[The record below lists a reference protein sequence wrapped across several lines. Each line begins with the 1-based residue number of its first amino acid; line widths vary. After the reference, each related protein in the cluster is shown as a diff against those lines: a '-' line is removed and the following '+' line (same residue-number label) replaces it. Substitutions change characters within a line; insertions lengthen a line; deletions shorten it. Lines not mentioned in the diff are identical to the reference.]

1 MSAFTYL
8 ITGASRS
15 LGLGYTR
22 QLLQS
27 GKHVRVVAGA
37 RSPSSAEDLQKLRK
51 EVGEDRLYILKLD
64 VEDSAQVANSVKELE
79 SSGFLKDGA
88 LDCLINNAGVA
99 RAHSK
104 NPSQVTPED
113 VMDNL
118 QTNLFGV
125 IHVTS
130 SFLPLLK
137 KGKGKQIFGV
147 SSTCGSIGGPFGEN
161 QSATAYC
168 ISKAAL
174 NMYSRKLSR
183 ELEKDGFTVV
193 VFHPGYVKTDMN
205 SGQGDLT
212 TEEAVRLA
220 TENIF
225 LKLGQE
231 ENGSFWRYDGER
243 MPW

>member
-1 MSAFTYL
+1 MVSMTCWPSHRRSCRRLRSSKWGSSLSALLLRITVESYATVALMSAFTYL

-104 NPSQVTPED
+104 NPSQV
-113 VMDNL
+113 
-118 QTNLFGV
+118 
-125 IHVTS
+125 
-130 SFLPLLK
+130 
-137 KGKGKQIFGV
+137 
-147 SSTCGSIGGPFGEN
+147 
-161 QSATAYC
+161 
-168 ISKAAL
+168 
-174 NMYSRKLSR
+174 
-183 ELEKDGFTVV
+183 
-193 VFHPGYVKTDMN
+193 
-205 SGQGDLT
+205 
-212 TEEAVRLA
+212 
-220 TENIF
+220 
-225 LKLGQE
+225 
-231 ENGSFWRYDGER
+231 
-243 MPW
+243 